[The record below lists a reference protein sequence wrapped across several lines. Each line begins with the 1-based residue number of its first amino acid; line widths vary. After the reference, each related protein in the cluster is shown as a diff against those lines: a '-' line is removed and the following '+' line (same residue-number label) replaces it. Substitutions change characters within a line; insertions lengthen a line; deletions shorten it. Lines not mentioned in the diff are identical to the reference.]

1 MLLTVYRVTRRILSM
16 HSRIQGTLPEDLG
29 NLGSKLIL
37 EEIK

>member
-1 MLLTVYRVTRRILSM
+1 MTDTRRISFLRAISV
-16 HSRIQGTLPEDLG
+16 SQLQGTLPEDLG